1 MKVLLDSNVIVPGIA
16 FQGNERVLLLA
27 TFAPTHEYIISEGV
41 RDEVSEFLREKFPTL
56 PSEAEEI
63 QLLIRAE
70 TIPRE
75 AYKSQLRDFPGL
87 IGPKDAHILAAA
99 VATHCDLIV
108 TGDKDLFDM
117 EALEGIATMKP
128 SEALRILGINK
139 ANRTA

>member
-1 MKVLLDSNVIVPGIA
+1 MKVFLDANVRVSGIA

-27 TFAPTHEYIISEGV
+27 TFTPTHEYIISEGV
-41 RDEVSEFLREKFPTL
+41 RDEVSEVLREKFPTL

-87 IGPKDAHILAAA
+87 RDPKDAHILAAA

-108 TGDKDLFDM
+108 THDKDLLNM
-117 EALEGIATMKP
+117 GAVEGIRITKP
-128 SEALRILGINK
+128 SEALRILGIDK